1 MAKAK
6 SDDTKPVE
14 DTATSLPPTK
24 ELEEA
29 AVVKTEAA
37 VVKTEA
43 AVVKTE
49 AAKPQDLYAM
59 LQDQQKTLNTLN
71 DNVVLLAGICI
82 ELLEIGQKTV
92 DPAKTNLMDGT
103 RSYLQTR
110 ISQLKTLKH

>member
-24 ELEEA
+24 ELE
-29 AVVKTEAA
+29 EAA

>member
-24 ELEEA
+24 ELE
-29 AVVKTEAA
+29 
-37 VVKTEA
+37 EA